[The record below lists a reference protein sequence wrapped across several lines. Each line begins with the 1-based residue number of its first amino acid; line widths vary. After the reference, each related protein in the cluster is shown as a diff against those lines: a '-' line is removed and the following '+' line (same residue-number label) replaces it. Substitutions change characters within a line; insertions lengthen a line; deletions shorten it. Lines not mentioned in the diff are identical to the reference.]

1 MLRELSVKNF
11 ALLKE
16 LKIEFGEGLNILT
29 GATGAGK
36 SILVGAIS
44 LLLGGRVGAHMIRQ
58 GASSATLEGVFDL
71 SSRETLAARLAA
83 MGLTP
88 DQGLLILKRQ
98 ISGRGESRAYANG
111 SRLTKAQLKEIGD
124 LLVDLHGQHDH
135 QSLLRP
141 GQHLELLD
149 DYGGFQSLKE
159 RVRTDYE
166 NLMTLRQELRDLT
179 KALQERRERQELFQ
193 FQLGEIKSL
202 NPRDGEDEELRGEEK
217 VLENVERLSQGI
229 HSAYQSLLEDDNS
242 IIQRLSAI
250 QKTLE
255 TLAQTD
261 SFLETKGQ
269 ECSTLVYQLED
280 LSSHLRQYAQKLDCN
295 PGRLTEIQERL
306 YELERLKRKYGGSL
320 SAVLERK
327 EELTAELDC
336 ISRSDERLE
345 ELEEK
350 VRDAQKQFSQDCQKL
365 SSARQET
372 ASKLQTQV
380 ERELERLGMPKTRL
394 AVQIEQGEDEGGWV
408 WLAGR
413 KYMADATGMDR
424 VEFLLAPNP
433 GEGLRPLAKIASGGE
448 ISRIMLAL
456 KTILA
461 QADQVPL
468 LIFDEIDVGIG
479 GEVAETVGQALKAL
493 AKSHQVLCITH
504 LHQIASLA
512 DQHLFVWK
520 EQRKG
525 RTETI
530 IKSLVSQERVEE
542 IARMMGGEK
551 ITHITLQH
559 AREMMRNREKPEA
572 TLG

>member
-468 LIFDEIDVGIG
+468 LIFDEI
-479 GEVAETVGQALKAL
+479 
-493 AKSHQVLCITH
+493 TH

>member
-36 SILVGAIS
+36 SILVGAIG
-44 LLLGGRVGAHMIRQ
+44 LLLGGRAGAHMVRQ

-71 SSRETLAARLAA
+71 SYRETLMARLAA
-83 MGLTP
+83 MGLTL

-98 ISGRGESRAYANG
+98 IAEKGESRAYANG
-111 SRLTKAQLKEIGD
+111 SRLTLTQLKEIGD

-141 GQHLELLD
+141 GQHLDLLD
-149 DYGGFQSLKE
+149 DYGGFQPL
-159 RVRTDYE
+159 RADVRTDYE
-166 NLMTLRQELRDLT
+166 NLLTLRQEFHDLT
-179 KALQERRERQELFQ
+179 KALQAREERQELFQ
-193 FQLGEIKSL
+193 FQLREIESL
-202 NPRDGEDEELRGEEK
+202 NPRAAEDEELRGEEK

-229 HSAYQSLLEDDNS
+229 QSAYQSLFEEDDS

-261 SFLETKGQ
+261 AALETKGQ
-269 ECSTLVYQLED
+269 ECSALIYQLED
-280 LSSHLRQYAQKLDCN
+280 LSSHLRQYAQNLRRD

-327 EELTAELDC
+327 EELAAELDS
-336 ISRSDERLE
+336 ISRTDERLE

-350 VRDAQKQFSQDCQKL
+350 VRDAHKKFSQDCQQL

-372 ASKLQTQV
+372 ALKLQTEV
-380 ERELERLGMPKTRL
+380 ERELEHLGMLKTRF
-394 AVQIEQGEDEGGWV
+394 AVQIEQLEDEGGWV
-408 WLAGR
+408 CLTGR
-413 KYMADATGMDR
+413 KYLADATGMDR

-461 QADQVPL
+461 QADHVPL

-504 LHQIASLA
+504 LHQIASVA

-530 IKSLVSQERVEE
+530 IKSLVPQERVEE
-542 IARMMGGEK
+542 IARMMGGEE
-551 ITHITLQH
+551 ITRITLQH

-572 TLG
+572 SLG